1 MKLKYYLR
9 GLGIGII
16 VTTVILAVSFS
27 KKEIKMSDEE
37 IMARAAQLGM
47 VMQETETTEQG
58 DTEQDPDG
66 TDTGAK
72 TEVVTEQTASE
83 LLEERTAAEETA
95 QNTEAAAEDVA
106 AEAQENSANTDEETQ
121 AQQEAADAENPSGVY
136 RLVIQKGDV
145 CRIVCEKLAENGV
158 ISDAETFR
166 QYLSQ
171 IGYASIC
178 VLATTIFL
186 TVCRMRKLQKFCRR
200 DRLKSKRYLH
210 SKDVCDII
218 CEVQAW
224 KIISTQ

>member
-72 TEVVTEQTASE
+72 TEVVTE

-171 IGYASIC
+171 IGYASN
-178 VLATTIFL
+178 
-186 TVCRMRKLQKFCRR
+186 MRVGNYDIPYGLSNEEIAKILQAGP
-200 DRLKSKRYLH
+200 L
-210 SKDVCDII
+210 
-218 CEVQAW
+218 EE
-224 KIISTQ
+224 

>member
-95 QNTEAAAEDVA
+95 QNTETAAEDVA

-121 AQQEAADAENPSGVY
+121 AQQEAADAKSVGVL
-136 RLVIQKGDV
+136 RLVIQKRGCLPYCMREAGGERSHFRCGDV
-145 CRIVCEKLAENGV
+145 PAVFIA
-158 ISDAETFR
+158 
-166 QYLSQ
+166 
-171 IGYASIC
+171 
-178 VLATTIFL
+178 
-186 TVCRMRKLQKFCRR
+186 
-200 DRLKSKRYLH
+200 DRLRFQYACWQLRYSLR
-210 SKDVCDII
+210 SV
-218 CEVQAW
+218 E
-224 KIISTQ
+224 

>member
-27 KKEIKMSDEE
+27 KKEMKMSDEE

-58 DTEQDPDG
+58 DTEQNSDG

-72 TEVVTEQTASE
+72 TEAVTEQTASE
-83 LLEERTAAEETA
+83 LLEERTAAEETT
-95 QNTEAAAEDVA
+95 QNTEAAGDVA
-106 AEAQENSANTDEETQ
+106 AEAQEDSANTDEETQ
-121 AQQEAADAENPSGVY
+121 AQQEAAGAENLSGVY

-158 ISDAETFR
+158 ISDAEAFR

-171 IGYASIC
+171 IGYASN
-178 VLATTIFL
+178 
-186 TVCRMRKLQKFCRR
+186 MRVGNYDIPYGLSNEEIAKILQAGP
-200 DRLKSKRYLH
+200 
-210 SKDVCDII
+210 I
-218 CEVQAW
+218 EE
-224 KIISTQ
+224 

>member
-83 LLEERTAAEETA
+83 LLEERTAAEDTA
-95 QNTEAAAEDVA
+95 QNTEAA

-121 AQQEAADAENPSGVY
+121 AQQ
-136 RLVIQKGDV
+136 
-145 CRIVCEKLAENGV
+145 
-158 ISDAETFR
+158 
-166 QYLSQ
+166 
-171 IGYASIC
+171 
-178 VLATTIFL
+178 
-186 TVCRMRKLQKFCRR
+186 
-200 DRLKSKRYLH
+200 
-210 SKDVCDII
+210 
-218 CEVQAW
+218 
-224 KIISTQ
+224 

>member
-106 AEAQENSANTDEETQ
+106 AGAQENSANTDEETQ

-171 IGYASIC
+171 IGYASN
-178 VLATTIFL
+178 
-186 TVCRMRKLQKFCRR
+186 MRVGNYDIPYGLSNEEIAKILQAGP
-200 DRLKSKRYLH
+200 L
-210 SKDVCDII
+210 
-218 CEVQAW
+218 EE
-224 KIISTQ
+224 

>member
-72 TEVVTEQTASE
+72 TEVVTEQTAI
-83 LLEERTAAEETA
+83 RT
-95 QNTEAAAEDVA
+95 
-106 AEAQENSANTDEETQ
+106 
-121 AQQEAADAENPSGVY
+121 
-136 RLVIQKGDV
+136 
-145 CRIVCEKLAENGV
+145 
-158 ISDAETFR
+158 
-166 QYLSQ
+166 
-171 IGYASIC
+171 IGR
-178 VLATTIFL
+178 TN
-186 TVCRMRKLQKFCRR
+186 RGRR
-200 DRLKSKRYLH
+200 DRAEYGNCS
-210 SKDVCDII
+210 
-218 CEVQAW
+218 
-224 KIISTQ
+224 

>member
-47 VMQETETTEQG
+47 VMQETE
-58 DTEQDPDG
+58 QDPDG

-95 QNTEAAAEDVA
+95 QNTETAAEDVA
-106 AEAQENSANTDEETQ
+106 AEAQEDSANTDEETQ
-121 AQQEAADAENPSGVY
+121 AQQEAAGAEDPSGVY

-171 IGYASIC
+171 IGYASN
-178 VLATTIFL
+178 
-186 TVCRMRKLQKFCRR
+186 MRVGNYDIPYGLSNEEIAKILQAGP
-200 DRLKSKRYLH
+200 L
-210 SKDVCDII
+210 
-218 CEVQAW
+218 EE
-224 KIISTQ
+224 

>member
-95 QNTEAAAEDVA
+95 QNTETAAEDVA
-106 AEAQENSANTDEETQ
+106 AEVQEDSANTDEETQ
-121 AQQEAADAENPSGVY
+121 AQQEAAGAEDPSGVY

-171 IGYASIC
+171 IGYASN
-178 VLATTIFL
+178 
-186 TVCRMRKLQKFCRR
+186 MRVGNYDIPYGLSNEEIAKILQAGP
-200 DRLKSKRYLH
+200 L
-210 SKDVCDII
+210 
-218 CEVQAW
+218 EE
-224 KIISTQ
+224 

>member
-83 LLEERTAAEETA
+83 LLEERR
-95 QNTEAAAEDVA
+95 
-106 AEAQENSANTDEETQ
+106 
-121 AQQEAADAENPSGVY
+121 P
-136 RLVIQKGDV
+136 R
-145 CRIVCEKLAENGV
+145 RI
-158 ISDAETFR
+158 
-166 QYLSQ
+166 
-171 IGYASIC
+171 
-178 VLATTIFL
+178 
-186 TVCRMRKLQKFCRR
+186 RKLQLRTWQLRR
-200 DRLKSKRYLH
+200 RRIARTRMRRRRHSRRLL
-210 SKDVCDII
+210 
-218 CEVQAW
+218 VQRIRPAYTVW
-224 KIISTQ
+224 

>member
-95 QNTEAAAEDVA
+95 QNTEAAVEDQPGLGDFQQCRGQVDVLA
-106 AEAQENSANTDEETQ
+106 AGIEFQG
-121 AQQEAADAENPSGVY
+121 EAAK
-136 RLVIQKGDV
+136 Q
-145 CRIVCEKLAENGV
+145 
-158 ISDAETFR
+158 
-166 QYLSQ
+166 Q
-171 IGYASIC
+171 
-178 VLATTIFL
+178 
-186 TVCRMRKLQKFCRR
+186 
-200 DRLKSKRYLH
+200 
-210 SKDVCDII
+210 
-218 CEVQAW
+218 
-224 KIISTQ
+224 

>member
-58 DTEQDPDG
+58 DTEQDPYG

-72 TEVVTEQTASE
+72 TEVVTEQ
-83 LLEERTAAEETA
+83 
-95 QNTEAAAEDVA
+95 NTETAAEDVA
-106 AEAQENSANTDEETQ
+106 AEAQEDSANTDEETQ
-121 AQQEAADAENPSGVY
+121 AQQEAAGAENPSGVY

-171 IGYASIC
+171 IGYASN
-178 VLATTIFL
+178 
-186 TVCRMRKLQKFCRR
+186 MRVGNYDIPYGLSNEEIAKILQAGP
-200 DRLKSKRYLH
+200 L
-210 SKDVCDII
+210 
-218 CEVQAW
+218 EE
-224 KIISTQ
+224 

>member
-145 CRIVCEKLAENGV
+145 CR
-158 ISDAETFR
+158 AETFR

-171 IGYASIC
+171 LGYASN
-178 VLATTIFL
+178 
-186 TVCRMRKLQKFCRR
+186 MRVGNYDIPYGLSNEEIAKILQAGP
-200 DRLKSKRYLH
+200 L
-210 SKDVCDII
+210 
-218 CEVQAW
+218 EE
-224 KIISTQ
+224 

>member
-121 AQQEAADAENPSGVY
+121 AQQEAAGAEDPSGVY

-171 IGYASIC
+171 IGYASNMRVGNYDIPYG
-178 VLATTIFL
+178 LSNEEIAKIDEQQTTQSSGFPKTKIAF
-186 TVCRMRKLQKFCRR
+186 
-200 DRLKSKRYLH
+200 YLNH
-210 SKDVCDII
+210 CTSGTSFTPI
-218 CEVQAW
+218 
-224 KIISTQ
+224 

>member
-95 QNTEAAAEDVA
+95 QNTETA
-106 AEAQENSANTDEETQ
+106 AEAQEDSANTDEETQ
-121 AQQEAADAENPSGVY
+121 AQQEAAGAENPSGVY

-171 IGYASIC
+171 IGYASN
-178 VLATTIFL
+178 
-186 TVCRMRKLQKFCRR
+186 MRVGNYDIPYGLSNEEIAKILQAGP
-200 DRLKSKRYLH
+200 L
-210 SKDVCDII
+210 
-218 CEVQAW
+218 EE
-224 KIISTQ
+224 

>member
-95 QNTEAAAEDVA
+95 QNTETAAEDVA
-106 AEAQENSANTDEETQ
+106 AEAQEDSANTDEETQ
-121 AQQEAADAENPSGVY
+121 AQQEAHTLVITLIGIADTNCDPEELDYVIPGNDDAIRAVKLIVSKMADA
-136 RLVIQKGDV
+136 VIEANQG
-145 CRIVCEKLAENGV
+145 AEMTAEEAE
-158 ISDAETFR
+158 SAEADAAEE
-166 QYLSQ
+166 
-171 IGYASIC
+171 A
-178 VLATTIFL
+178 
-186 TVCRMRKLQKFCRR
+186 
-200 DRLKSKRYLH
+200 
-210 SKDVCDII
+210 
-218 CEVQAW
+218 
-224 KIISTQ
+224 

>member
-72 TEVVTEQTASE
+72 TEVVTC
-83 LLEERTAAEETA
+83 LLYTSPSPRDPKTSRMPS
-95 QNTEAAAEDVA
+95 
-106 AEAQENSANTDEETQ
+106 SA
-121 AQQEAADAENPSGVY
+121 
-136 RLVIQKGDV
+136 
-145 CRIVCEKLAENGV
+145 
-158 ISDAETFR
+158 
-166 QYLSQ
+166 
-171 IGYASIC
+171 
-178 VLATTIFL
+178 
-186 TVCRMRKLQKFCRR
+186 
-200 DRLKSKRYLH
+200 
-210 SKDVCDII
+210 
-218 CEVQAW
+218 
-224 KIISTQ
+224 

>member
-95 QNTEAAAEDVA
+95 QNTETAAEDVA
-106 AEAQENSANTDEETQ
+106 AEAQEDSANTDEETQ

-145 CRIVCEKLAENGV
+145 LPYCLREAGGER
-158 ISDAETFR
+158 SHFR
-166 QYLSQ
+166 CGDVPAVF
-171 IGYASIC
+171 IA
-178 VLATTIFL
+178 
-186 TVCRMRKLQKFCRR
+186 
-200 DRLKSKRYLH
+200 DRLRFQYACRQLRYSLR
-210 SKDVCDII
+210 SV
-218 CEVQAW
+218 E
-224 KIISTQ
+224 

>member
-1 MKLKYYLR
+1 MPRSLESESVKFAWSMGFTEER
-9 GLGIGII
+9 
-16 VTTVILAVSFS
+16 VIRETEILFAGTGDRNHCHNGDTGSQFS

-171 IGYASIC
+171 IGYASN
-178 VLATTIFL
+178 
-186 TVCRMRKLQKFCRR
+186 MRVGNYDIPYGLSNEEIAKILQAGP
-200 DRLKSKRYLH
+200 L
-210 SKDVCDII
+210 
-218 CEVQAW
+218 EE
-224 KIISTQ
+224 

>member
-47 VMQETETTEQG
+47 V
-58 DTEQDPDG
+58 
-66 TDTGAK
+66 K
-72 TEVVTEQTASE
+72 
-83 LLEERTAAEETA
+83 
-95 QNTEAAAEDVA
+95 
-106 AEAQENSANTDEETQ
+106 
-121 AQQEAADAENPSGVY
+121 QEAADAENPSGVY

-171 IGYASIC
+171 IGYASN
-178 VLATTIFL
+178 
-186 TVCRMRKLQKFCRR
+186 MRVGNYDIPYGLSNEEIAKILQAGP
-200 DRLKSKRYLH
+200 L
-210 SKDVCDII
+210 
-218 CEVQAW
+218 EE
-224 KIISTQ
+224 

>member
-83 LLEERTAAEETA
+83 LLEERTAAEDRKSTRL
-95 QNTEAAAEDVA
+95 
-106 AEAQENSANTDEETQ
+106 NSSHVT
-121 AQQEAADAENPSGVY
+121 
-136 RLVIQKGDV
+136 
-145 CRIVCEKLAENGV
+145 
-158 ISDAETFR
+158 
-166 QYLSQ
+166 
-171 IGYASIC
+171 
-178 VLATTIFL
+178 
-186 TVCRMRKLQKFCRR
+186 
-200 DRLKSKRYLH
+200 
-210 SKDVCDII
+210 
-218 CEVQAW
+218 
-224 KIISTQ
+224 

>member
-1 MKLKYYLR
+1 
-9 GLGIGII
+9 
-16 VTTVILAVSFS
+16 
-27 KKEIKMSDEE
+27 MSDEE

-95 QNTEAAAEDVA
+95 QNTEAAAENVA
-106 AEAQENSANTDEETQ
+106 AEAQEDSANTDEETQ
-121 AQQEAADAENPSGVY
+121 AQQEAAGAEDPSGVY

-171 IGYASIC
+171 IGYASN
-178 VLATTIFL
+178 
-186 TVCRMRKLQKFCRR
+186 MRVGNYDIPYGLSNEEIAKILQAGP
-200 DRLKSKRYLH
+200 L
-210 SKDVCDII
+210 
-218 CEVQAW
+218 EE
-224 KIISTQ
+224 

>member
-37 IMARAAQLGM
+37 IIARAAQLGM

-121 AQQEAADAENPSGVY
+121 AQQEAAGAEDPSGVY

-171 IGYASIC
+171 IGYASN
-178 VLATTIFL
+178 
-186 TVCRMRKLQKFCRR
+186 MRVGNYDIPYGLSNEEIAKILQISESAVAMRISRGK
-200 DRLKSKRYLH
+200 DELKKRL
-210 SKDVCDII
+210 
-218 CEVQAW
+218 EE
-224 KIISTQ
+224 

>member
-95 QNTEAAAEDVA
+95 QR
-106 AEAQENSANTDEETQ
+106 ANK
-121 AQQEAADAENPSGVY
+121 AV
-136 RLVIQKGDV
+136 
-145 CRIVCEKLAENGV
+145 
-158 ISDAETFR
+158 
-166 QYLSQ
+166 
-171 IGYASIC
+171 
-178 VLATTIFL
+178 
-186 TVCRMRKLQKFCRR
+186 
-200 DRLKSKRYLH
+200 
-210 SKDVCDII
+210 
-218 CEVQAW
+218 
-224 KIISTQ
+224 

>member
-106 AEAQENSANTDEETQ
+106 AEAQ
-121 AQQEAADAENPSGVY
+121 AQQEAAGAEDPSGVY

-171 IGYASIC
+171 IGYASN
-178 VLATTIFL
+178 
-186 TVCRMRKLQKFCRR
+186 MRVGNYDIPYGLSNEEIAKILQAGP
-200 DRLKSKRYLH
+200 L
-210 SKDVCDII
+210 
-218 CEVQAW
+218 EE
-224 KIISTQ
+224 

>member
-95 QNTEAAAEDVA
+95 QNTETAAEDVA
-106 AEAQENSANTDEETQ
+106 AEAQEDSANTDEETQ
-121 AQQEAADAENPSGVY
+121 AQQEAAGAENPSGVY

-145 CRIVCEKLAENGV
+145 CRI
-158 ISDAETFR
+158 SDAETFR

-171 IGYASIC
+171 IGYASN
-178 VLATTIFL
+178 
-186 TVCRMRKLQKFCRR
+186 MRVGNYDIPYGLSNEEIAKILQAGP
-200 DRLKSKRYLH
+200 L
-210 SKDVCDII
+210 
-218 CEVQAW
+218 EE
-224 KIISTQ
+224 

>member
-171 IGYASIC
+171 IWLRFPIC

-200 DRLKSKRYLH
+200 DRLKSKKVLAQQRCL
-210 SKDVCDII
+210 
-218 CEVQAW
+218 
-224 KIISTQ
+224 

>member
-95 QNTEAAAEDVA
+95 QNTETAAEDVA
-106 AEAQENSANTDEETQ
+106 AEAQEDSANTDEETQ
-121 AQQEAADAENPSGVY
+121 AQQEAAGAEDPSGVY

-171 IGYASIC
+171 IGYASN
-178 VLATTIFL
+178 
-186 TVCRMRKLQKFCRR
+186 MRVGNYDIPYGLSNEEIAKILQISESAVAMRISRGK
-200 DRLKSKRYLH
+200 DELKKRL
-210 SKDVCDII
+210 
-218 CEVQAW
+218 EE
-224 KIISTQ
+224 

>member
-95 QNTEAAAEDVA
+95 QNTEAAAE
-106 AEAQENSANTDEETQ
+106 AQENSANTDEETQ

-171 IGYASIC
+171 IGYASN
-178 VLATTIFL
+178 
-186 TVCRMRKLQKFCRR
+186 MRVGNYDIPYGLSNEEIAKILQAGPR
-200 DRLKSKRYLH
+200 
-210 SKDVCDII
+210 
-218 CEVQAW
+218 EE
-224 KIISTQ
+224 

>member
-106 AEAQENSANTDEETQ
+106 AEAQENSAK
-121 AQQEAADAENPSGVY
+121 QEAAGAEDPSGVY

-171 IGYASIC
+171 IGYASN
-178 VLATTIFL
+178 
-186 TVCRMRKLQKFCRR
+186 MRVGNYDIPYGLSNEEIAKILQAGP
-200 DRLKSKRYLH
+200 L
-210 SKDVCDII
+210 
-218 CEVQAW
+218 EE
-224 KIISTQ
+224 

>member
-83 LLEERTAAEETA
+83 LLEERTAA
-95 QNTEAAAEDVA
+95 
-106 AEAQENSANTDEETQ
+106 
-121 AQQEAADAENPSGVY
+121 
-136 RLVIQKGDV
+136 KGPR
-145 CRIVCEKLAENGV
+145 RI
-158 ISDAETFR
+158 
-166 QYLSQ
+166 
-171 IGYASIC
+171 
-178 VLATTIFL
+178 
-186 TVCRMRKLQKFCRR
+186 RKLQLRTWQLRR
-200 DRLKSKRYLH
+200 RRIARTRMRRRRHSRRLL
-210 SKDVCDII
+210 
-218 CEVQAW
+218 VQRIRPAYTVW
-224 KIISTQ
+224 

>member
-72 TEVVTEQTASE
+72 TE
-83 LLEERTAAEETA
+83 
-95 QNTEAAAEDVA
+95 QNTETAAEDVA
-106 AEAQENSANTDEETQ
+106 AEAQEDSANTDEETQ
-121 AQQEAADAENPSGVY
+121 AQQEAAGAEDPSGVY

-171 IGYASIC
+171 IGYASN
-178 VLATTIFL
+178 
-186 TVCRMRKLQKFCRR
+186 MRVGNYDIPYGLSNEEIAKILQAGP
-200 DRLKSKRYLH
+200 L
-210 SKDVCDII
+210 
-218 CEVQAW
+218 EE
-224 KIISTQ
+224 

>member
-1 MKLKYYLR
+1 
-9 GLGIGII
+9 
-16 VTTVILAVSFS
+16 
-27 KKEIKMSDEE
+27 MSDEE

-136 RLVIQKGDV
+136 RLVIQKGMSAV
-145 CRIVCEKLAENGV
+145 L
-158 ISDAETFR
+158 
-166 QYLSQ
+166 
-171 IGYASIC
+171 YARSWRRTESFPMRRRSGSIYRRSATLPIC

-200 DRLKSKRYLH
+200 DRLKSKKVLAQQRCL
-210 SKDVCDII
+210 
-218 CEVQAW
+218 
-224 KIISTQ
+224 

>member
-95 QNTEAAAEDVA
+95 QNTETAAEDVA
-106 AEAQENSANTDEETQ
+106 AEAQEDSANTDEETQ
-121 AQQEAADAENPSGVY
+121 AQQEAAGAERGCLPYCLREAGGERSHF
-136 RLVIQKGDV
+136 RCGDV
-145 CRIVCEKLAENGV
+145 PAVFIA
-158 ISDAETFR
+158 
-166 QYLSQ
+166 
-171 IGYASIC
+171 
-178 VLATTIFL
+178 
-186 TVCRMRKLQKFCRR
+186 
-200 DRLKSKRYLH
+200 DRLRFQYACRQLRYSLR
-210 SKDVCDII
+210 SV
-218 CEVQAW
+218 E
-224 KIISTQ
+224 